1 MRPGDPVVV
10 DQWHPVAAV
19 DEIPAEA
26 VATTLLDEPIA
37 IANPGGTPVAWRA
50 NGFEREPPA
59 PGDPRLLPVRTD
71 FGYLWTS
78 IGLPPPKVFSIP
90 EVHEPGRIIH
100 NAVTIGVNVSAP
112 RAVENFLDVAHLAF
126 VHAGYLGEAPHTEIV
141 DYEVSTV
148 DGEVTATGIRIY
160 QPRVAAGATAGEV
173 AEYAFRVPHPHC
185 GVLYKKAD
193 SDPDRVDI
201 YAGFVHAL
209 SEERIRLHLFDCVVD
224 GGSPVVEIRKFV
236 QAIVGQDKAILEN
249 QSPKRLPLDPRYET
263 PVRADKLSIAY
274 RRYLSEIGLRYGVIR
289 APETVP
295 ASGPPTVQR
304 ADYPSEETSNDRNHS

>member
-19 DEIPAEA
+19 DEIPARA
-26 VATTLLDEPIA
+26 VRTTLLDEPIA
-37 IANPGGTPVAWRA
+37 IANPGGAPMAWRA
-50 NGFEREPPA
+50 NGSEPEPPA
-59 PGDPRLLPVRTD
+59 PGDPRRLPVRTD

-78 IGLPPPKVFSIP
+78 IGSPPPKVFSIP
-90 EVHEPGRIIH
+90 EVDEPGRIVH

-126 VHAGYLGEAPHTEIV
+126 VHAGYLGEEPHTEIA

-160 QPRVAAGATAGEV
+160 QPRVAAGAASGEV

-236 QAIVGQDKAILEN
+236 QAIVGQDKPILEN

-274 RRYLSEIGLRYGVIR
+274 RRWLSEIGLRYGVIR
-289 APETVP
+289 APETAP
-295 ASGPPTVQR
+295 AGNLPTIQTKTIQAR
-304 ADYPSEETSNDRNHS
+304 EHQNDRIDS